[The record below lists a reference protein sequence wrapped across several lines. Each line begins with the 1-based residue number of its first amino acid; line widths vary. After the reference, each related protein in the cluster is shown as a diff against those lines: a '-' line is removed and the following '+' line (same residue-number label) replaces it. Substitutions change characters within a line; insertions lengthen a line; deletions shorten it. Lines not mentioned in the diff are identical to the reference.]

1 MSEDSPDRTEFFMR
15 HQTRL
20 RALGYRLLGSVSD
33 AEDIVQ
39 EAYLRWSKAEP
50 AHLDQPAA
58 YLSRI
63 VTRLCI
69 DHLKSAR
76 ARRETYVGPWLPE
89 PLVAATEWTADSEAG
104 VAHDVSYAFILLLD
118 RLSPAERAAFVL
130 HDVFGLTFEDIA
142 ATLDRTP
149 ASCRQLASRARMQL
163 RPAPDTTPATTAKP
177 EHPAA
182 GAFIAALK
190 SGDIEGLRR
199 SLTADAVLVSDGGAK
214 VRAARRPILGREKI
228 ARMFARLSAENYR
241 PHDLL
246 PAVING
252 LPGLVVRTAAGIAG
266 TFAFEMEGD
275 RIHRVYV
282 VRNPEKLR
290 HLAAR

>member
-1 MSEDSPDRTEFFMR
+1 M
-15 HQTRL
+15 
-20 RALGYRLLGSVSD
+20 GYRLLGSVSD

-39 EAYLRWSKAEP
+39 EAYLRWSKAGF
-50 AHLDQPAA
+50 ATLDRPAA

-63 VTRLCI
+63 VTRLCL

-76 ARRETYVGPWLPE
+76 VRRETYVGPWLPE

-104 VAHDVSYAFILLLD
+104 VAHDVSYAFMLLLD
-118 RLSPAERAAFVL
+118 RLSPPERAAFVL

-142 ATLDRTP
+142 ATLARTP
-149 ASCRQLASRARMQL
+149 ASCRQLASRARAQL
-163 RPAPDTTPATTAKP
+163 RPSAAATPVPAAP

-182 GAFIAALK
+182 RLFIAALK
-190 SGDIEGLRR
+190 AGDIEGLRR

-241 PHDLL
+241 PHDLV
-246 PAVING
+246 PAAVNG

-266 TFAFEMEGD
+266 TFAFEPEGD
-275 RIHRVYV
+275 LIRRVYV

-290 HLAAR
+290 HLAGEKRPAF